1 MLNRP
6 SIKEFFLPIH
16 RFCLKGFYPG
26 TSTKHQQRDDEQVP
40 WTVDLSNT
48 NDTIAGKEIFKYM
61 MEKSKNNSYYRL
73 PSTWT
78 TGTNTDAIKKTL
90 KRFLL
95 NIYQT

>member
-1 MLNRP
+1 YPLNPLGRTG
-6 SIKEFFLPIH
+6 SCGRGE
-16 RFCLKGFYPG
+16 LK
-26 TSTKHQQRDDEQVP
+26 R
-40 WTVDLSNT
+40 WTVNYQTHLVIMCST